1 VDIEGLQTSI
11 FDPSIANLFFSD
23 NAANADIT
31 GVEGDFVYYADIEG
45 LIVSGAFSMLDTE
58 ILESLTTNDVVA
70 GQPLAFAPEYQG
82 NVAVRKEWNMVGGNV
97 AHLLA
102 QYTFSDESFSDI
114 IEPNKAKNSSYEFI
128 NVRAG
133 LSNDTW
139 TAELYIDNL
148 TDERG
153 EISNNFVF
161 DKQRVALIRP
171 LTIGFRYKRNL

>member
-1 VDIEGLQTSI
+1 MFQIFERLQ
-11 FDPSIANLFFSD
+11 L
-23 NAANADIT
+23 
-31 GVEGDFVYYADIEG
+31 
-45 LIVSGAFSMLDTE
+45 E
-58 ILESLTTNDVVA
+58 I
-70 GQPLAFAPEYQG
+70 Y
-82 NVAVRKEWNMVGGNV
+82 
-97 AHLLA
+97 LLA